1 MNSHYGAQVDVSL
14 VFDPF
19 WSRNR
24 LTFLR
29 NERYQAMLGP
39 HLLPGSG
46 PGDSI
51 MTETDLPYLD
61 VPPLLVAGSSDEA
74 IERGRRTAEAFGIR
88 LGEAMRTDDVR
99 GRLERQASASA
110 LWIELED
117 LGAEWKASLERT
129 SVKTQETKHD

>member
-1 MNSHYGAQVDVSL
+1 YGAQVDVSL

-88 LGEAMRTDDVR
+88 LGEAMRIDDVP

-117 LGAEWKASLERT
+117 LGA
-129 SVKTQETKHD
+129 